1 MGWFGKKKQDDAP
14 ADKATPLPQN
24 GSGGGT
30 AKPPTTAATAGGG
43 EFEYSPDKAGKFFE
57 RATTLH
63 EATNFGYAMQL
74 WLGGLRQDPTS
85 MAGLEGFM
93 RSATSYMADKKYPE
107 KDIVKQFSTT
117 KSDLDRY
124 LYDLLMWGCKLTDA
138 GLGVRAM
145 QAAAKLGLA
154 EPAVWIADRAAGAA
168 SREKRPRKD
177 HLVACLDVFE
187 KFQRFDKAVVVGEAA
202 VKLDPTDGRLAQRVK
217 NLSAESTMHRGGFDQ
232 AGQAGGFRQNVR
244 DASKQRQLE
253 DQDRVVKTEETLER
267 MIEQAR
273 TDHQAHPQDRPTI
286 LRLGNLLKERGRIE
300 DEQEA
305 QQLYQ
310 AAFEATDEYR
320 FKELGEQITLNQA
333 RRRVGKLKAEL
344 EKGDESAREALK
356 RARQELLAREIRMLE
371 DQVRAYPTDLI
382 KKFHLG
388 RAYFATGRYDEAV
401 ALLQE
406 AKADP
411 KHRSQ
416 VLNYL
421 GLSFLNM
428 EGYTDEA
435 IETLRQALSTHDTH
449 SDDVGTELRYGLM
462 LALGTRARENN
473 DLADAEEAFKIAAG
487 ITIQNISYKD
497 VRKHRDEIKG
507 LIAQIKAGAGA
518 GGGGGGA

>member
-1 MGWFGKKKQDDAP
+1 MGLFGRKKTEEKPAAEGAAPATNGAPAKPADAP
-14 ADKATPLPQN
+14 A
-24 GSGGGT
+24 
-30 AKPPTTAATAGGG
+30 
-43 EFEYSPDKAGKFFE
+43 FEYSPDKAGKFFE
-57 RATTLH
+57 RASTLH
-63 EATNFGYAMQL
+63 EATNYGYAMQL

-85 MAGLEGFM
+85 MAGLEGFVK
-93 RSATSYMADKKYPE
+93 SATAYMADKKYPE
-107 KDIVKQFSTT
+107 KEIVKQFSTT

-154 EPAVWIADRAAGAA
+154 DPAIWIADRAAGAA

-177 HLVACLDVFE
+177 YLVACLDVFE
-187 KFQRFDKAVVVGEAA
+187 KFQRFDKAVIVGEAA
-202 VKLDPTDGRLAQRVK
+202 VRLDPADGRLAQRVK

-244 DASKQRQLE
+244 DAAKQRQLE

-273 TDHQAHPQDRPTI
+273 TEHQTHPQDRPTI
-286 LRLGNLLKERGRIE
+286 LRLGNLLKERGRPE
-300 DEQEA
+300 DEEEA
-305 QQLYQ
+305 LRLYQ

-320 FKELGEQITLNQA
+320 FKELADQITLNQA
-333 RRRVGKLKAEL
+333 RRRVAKLKADL
-344 EKGDESAREALK
+344 ERGDESAREPLK
-356 RARQELLAREIRMLE
+356 RARQDLLAREIRMLE

-388 RAYFATGRYDEAV
+388 RAFYATGRYDEAV

-428 EGYTDEA
+428 DGYTDEA
-435 IETLRQALSTHDTH
+435 IETLRQALATHDTH
-449 SDDVGTELRYGLM
+449 SDEVGTELRYGLM
-462 LALGTRARENN
+462 LALETRARENK

-497 VRKHRDEIKG
+497 VRKHRDDIKA
-507 LIAQIKAGAGA
+507 LIAQLKGGGSGGSGGGG
-518 GGGGGGA
+518 GGGGGGAA

>member
-1 MGWFGKKKQDDAP
+1 LGLFGRKKTEEKPAAEGAAPATNGAPAKPADAP
-14 ADKATPLPQN
+14 A
-24 GSGGGT
+24 
-30 AKPPTTAATAGGG
+30 
-43 EFEYSPDKAGKFFE
+43 FEYSPDKAGKFFE
-57 RATTLH
+57 RAATLH
-63 EATNFGYAMQL
+63 EATNYGYAMQL

-85 MAGLEGFM
+85 MAGLEGFVK
-93 RSATSYMADKKYPE
+93 SATAYMADKKYPE

-124 LYDLLMWGCKLTDA
+124 LYDLLMWGCRLTDA

-154 EPAVWIADRAAGAA
+154 DPAIWIADRAAGAA

-177 HLVACLDVFE
+177 YLVACLDVFE
-187 KFQRFDKAVVVGEAA
+187 KFQRFDKAVIVGEAA
-202 VKLDPTDGRLAQRVK
+202 VRLDPADGRLAQRVK

-244 DASKQRQLE
+244 DAAKQRQLE

-273 TDHQAHPQDRPTI
+273 TEHQTHPQDRPTI
-286 LRLGNLLKERGRIE
+286 LRLGNLLKERGRPE
-300 DEQEA
+300 DEEEA
-305 QQLYQ
+305 LRLYQ
-310 AAFEATDEYR
+310 AAHQATDEYR
-320 FKELGEQITLNQA
+320 FKELADQITLNQA
-333 RRRVGKLKAEL
+333 RRRVAKLKADL
-344 EKGDESAREALK
+344 ERGDESAREPLK
-356 RARQELLAREIRMLE
+356 RARQDLLAREIRMLE

-388 RAYFATGRYDEAV
+388 RAFYATGRYDEAV

-435 IETLRQALSTHDTH
+435 IETLRQALATHDTH
-449 SDDVGTELRYGLM
+449 SDEVGTELRYGLM
-462 LALGTRARENN
+462 LALETRARENK

-497 VRKHRDEIKG
+497 VRKHRDDIKA
-507 LIAQIKAGAGA
+507 LIAQLK
-518 GGGGGGA
+518 GGGSGGSGGGGAA

>member
-1 MGWFGKKKQDDAP
+1 MGLFGRKKTEEKPAAEGTAP
-14 ADKATPLPQN
+14 ATNGAT
-24 GSGGGT
+24 G
-30 AKPPTTAATAGGG
+30 KPAETPK
-43 EFEYSPDKAGKFFE
+43 FEYSPDKAGKFFE

-85 MAGLEGFM
+85 MAGLEGFVK
-93 RSATSYMADKKYPE
+93 SATAYMADKKSPE
-107 KDIVKQFSTT
+107 KDIIKQFSST

-124 LYDLLMWGCKLTDA
+124 LYDLLMWGCKLSDA
-138 GLGVRAM
+138 GLGVRAL
-145 QAAAKLGLA
+145 QGATKLGLA
-154 EPAVWIADRAAGAA
+154 EPAIWIADIVAGAA

-177 HLVACLDVFE
+177 YLVACLDVFE

-202 VKLDPTDGRLAQRVK
+202 VKLDPTDSRLAQRVK

-232 AGQAGGFRQNVR
+232 AGQSGGFRQNVR
-244 DASKQRQLE
+244 DAAKQKQLE
-253 DQDRVVKTEETLER
+253 DQDRVVKTEETMER

-273 TDHQAHPQDRPTI
+273 ADHLAHPMDRPMI
-286 LRLGNLLKERGRIE
+286 LRLGNLLKERGRPE
-300 DEQEA
+300 DEEEA
-305 QQLYQ
+305 LRIFR
-310 AAFEATDEYR
+310 AAFEATEEFR
-320 FKELGEQITLNQA
+320 FKELAEQILLTQA
-333 RRRVGKLKAEL
+333 RRRVVKLKAEA
-344 EKGDESAREALK
+344 EAGDDAAREALK
-356 RARQELLAREIRMLE
+356 RARQDLLTREVRMLE
-371 DQVRAYPTDLI
+371 EQVRAYPTDLI

-388 RAYFATGRYDEAV
+388 RAYYAMGRYDDAV
-401 ALLQE
+401 GLFQD

-421 GLSFLNM
+421 GLCFLNM

-435 IETLRQALSTHDTH
+435 IETLRQALATHDTH
-449 SDDVGTELRYGLM
+449 TDEVGTELRYGLM
-462 LALGTRARENN
+462 LALETRAKENN

-497 VRKHRDEIKG
+497 VRKHRDEIKA
-507 LIAQIKAGAGA
+507 LIAQLKGGG